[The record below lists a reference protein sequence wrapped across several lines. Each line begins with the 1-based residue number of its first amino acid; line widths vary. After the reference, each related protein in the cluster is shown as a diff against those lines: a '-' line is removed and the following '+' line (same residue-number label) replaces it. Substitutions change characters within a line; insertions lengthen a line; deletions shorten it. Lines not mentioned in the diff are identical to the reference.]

1 MVGRFGGEEFLV
13 MLNKCNAGSAAAR
26 VVNLRAIVANKP
38 FQTHA
43 KSLEL
48 TIRVGIVFSTEF
60 GDQSVDEILAGADAA
75 MYAAKSQA
83 GIACVWRIRQ
93 RVRRRVKPRR
103 GRPQLARFRENL
115 GTTVT

>member
-1 MVGRFGGEEFLV
+1 MVGRCGGEEFLV

-38 FQTHA
+38 FQTRA

-48 TIRVGIVFSTEF
+48 TISIGIAFSTEF
-60 GDQSVDEILAGADAA
+60 GDQSVDKFWQVRMQLCMRQKA
-75 MYAAKSQA
+75 QA

-103 GRPQLARFRENL
+103 GRPRA
-115 GTTVT
+115 